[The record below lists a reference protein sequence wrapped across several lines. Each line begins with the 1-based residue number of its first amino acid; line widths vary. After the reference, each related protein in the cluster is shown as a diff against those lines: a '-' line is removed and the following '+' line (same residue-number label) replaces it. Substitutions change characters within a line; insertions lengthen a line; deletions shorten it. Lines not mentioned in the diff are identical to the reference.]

1 MDLYLIRHAEAAPL
15 GEGGVSTDADRPLT
29 DLGREQARRVAA
41 GLQAHGVRPG
51 IFLTSPL
58 LRARQ
63 TAEAILEKWPAP
75 APEVRVCEE
84 LEPGTKRRKLAKAL
98 TRLDGNTVA
107 LVGHEPD
114 LSTFAAWLLGDRKI
128 HLELAK
134 AGVAYLRCADKPD
147 KRSAALHWLVTVDWL
162 GG

>member
-1 MDLYLIRHAEAAPL
+1 MLPPL
-15 GEGGVSTDADRPLT
+15 GALLPAIVELRIVRVPPDAMMVSRPPP
-29 DLGREQARRVAA
+29 VA
-41 GLQAHGVRPG
+41 GLGPLV
-51 IFLTSPL
+51 TSNFVTL
-58 LRARQ
+58 
-63 TAEAILEKWPAP
+63 PAP

-147 KRSAALHWLVTVDWL
+147 RRSAALHWLVTVDWL